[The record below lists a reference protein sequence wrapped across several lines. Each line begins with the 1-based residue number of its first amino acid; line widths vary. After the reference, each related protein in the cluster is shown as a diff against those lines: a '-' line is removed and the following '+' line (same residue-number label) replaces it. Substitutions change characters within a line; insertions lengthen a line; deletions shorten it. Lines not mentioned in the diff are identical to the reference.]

1 MASIDSISSRISQQR
16 TRLTGTQEKM
26 VNAAPEEQ
34 REFLRSQFQLQNE
47 SEATQQATNI
57 LKKLGEMSSS
67 VIRNLA

>member
-1 MASIDSISSRISQQR
+1 MASIDSIASKITSHRQA
-16 TRLTGTQEKM
+16 LTGTQEKM
-26 VNAAPEEQ
+26 VKAAPPEQ
-34 REFLRSQFQLQNE
+34 QEFLRAQFMLQNE